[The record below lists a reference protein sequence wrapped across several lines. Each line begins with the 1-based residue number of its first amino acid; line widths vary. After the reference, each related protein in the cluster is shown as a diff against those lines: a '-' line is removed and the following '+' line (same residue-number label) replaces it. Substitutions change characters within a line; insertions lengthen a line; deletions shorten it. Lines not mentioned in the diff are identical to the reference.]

1 MFKPFEWILA
11 LRYMRARRQE
21 GFISVVA
28 LFSLLGIGLGVAT
41 LIIVMAVMNGF
52 RIELMG
58 RILGINGHV
67 IVQAQAG
74 PLNDYE
80 ALAKRIEG
88 LAGVASAMPIVEGQV
103 MATAQGQSSGALVR
117 GIAKTDVARVPLVA
131 GTLQG
136 ATLDAFDGAD
146 AVFLGE
152 RLANKLG
159 VWVGDKVVL
168 ISPQGTQTAF
178 GTTPRLKAY
187 TVAAVFKLGMAE
199 YDATFIFMP
208 LDNARA
214 FFRTGTGVSAIE
226 VMLNNPDTAGAAVG
240 RIAPLAGAGARLVTW
255 EQLNATFF
263 GALEV
268 ERNVMFLILVLI
280 ILIAAFN
287 IISSLIMLVKD
298 KGRGIAILR
307 TMGATRGAVMR
318 IFLIVGSA
326 IGVVGTGFG
335 VVLGVVFCANI
346 ESIRQ
351 ALQNLTGAKLFPDEI
366 YFLSQI
372 PAKMEVGETVL
383 VVVIALALSF
393 LATLYPSWRAAR
405 LDPVE
410 ALRYE

>member
-74 PLNDYE
+74 PLNDYQ
-80 ALAKRIEG
+80 ALATRLQG
-88 LAGVASAMPIVEGQV
+88 LDGVASAMPIVEGQV
-103 MATAQGQSSGALVR
+103 MATARNQSSGALVR
-117 GIAKTDVARVPLVA
+117 GIAKADLARMPLVA
-131 GTLQG
+131 DTLEGG
-136 ATLDAFDGAD
+136 ALDAFDAAD
-146 AVFLGE
+146 TVFLGE
-152 RLANKLG
+152 RLASKLG
-159 VWVGDKVVL
+159 LWVGDKVVL

-187 TVAAVFKLGMAE
+187 TVGALFKLGMAE

-208 LDNARA
+208 LDSARA
-214 FFRTGTGVSAIE
+214 FFRTGDGVSAVE
-226 VMLNNPDTAGAAVG
+226 LMLHDPDAARAMVAL
-240 RIAPLAGAGARLVTW
+240 IAPLAAPGARIVTW
-255 EQLNATFF
+255 QQLNATFF

-268 ERNVMFLILVLI
+268 ERNVMFLILTLI
-280 ILIAAFN
+280 IVIAAFN

-307 TMGATRGAVMR
+307 TMGATQGAVMR
-318 IFLIVGSA
+318 IFLIAGSS
-326 IGVVGTGFG
+326 IGVVGTLGGF
-335 VVLGVVFCANI
+335 VLGVVFCANI
-346 ESIRQ
+346 EGIRQ

-372 PAKMEVGETVL
+372 PAKMEFGETL
-383 VVVIALALSF
+383 SVVAIALGLSL